1 VAPHTSHS
9 VSQQRRRRHLD
20 LLIAAVLLVFVEA
33 GVLVKHGAGSGTPWT
48 VAVLGVVA
56 LVPLAWR
63 HQAPVLVWA
72 VSGVA
77 TLAAMVAHGSPGLLA
92 LGPLIALYTVA
103 TDCPRRV
110 SLMAGAVSLVGVT
123 LGVAAVR
130 TSKSPWVAFV
140 FPLVVIAAAW
150 LIGDNLRVRRVYV
163 AELEAK
169 AARAEAEREAEASRA
184 AAQER
189 GRIARE
195 LHDVVAHHVSVIAVQ
210 AGAARMNADGDVPP
224 ETLEGLAAVEAIA
237 RQTLTELRQLLGVLR
252 HDGEPPSLTPQPGL
266 DQLDRLVADVRHAGL
281 PVEMA
286 IEGERIP
293 IPPGVDL
300 SAYRI
305 IQEALTNVLKHEG
318 PVPTKVIVRFCPHD
332 LELEVADEGGSVP
345 ASPQANGHGHGL
357 VGMRERVAMFGGS
370 FEAAPRPEGG
380 FMVAARIPLGS
391 SS

>member
-1 VAPHTSHS
+1 MSHPAS
-9 VSQQRRRRHLD
+9 EQRRRQRID
-20 LLIAAVLLVFVEA
+20 MLIAVVLLVFVEA

-56 LVPLAWR
+56 LFPLAWR

-72 VSGVA
+72 VSGAA
-77 TLAAMVAHGSPGLLA
+77 TLAAMVSHGSPGLLA

-103 TDCPRRV
+103 TDCPRRL
-110 SLMAGAVSLVGVT
+110 SLMAGGVSLVGAT
-123 LGVAAVR
+123 LGVAAAR
-130 TSKSPWVAFV
+130 TSKSSWAAFV

-150 LIGDNLRVRRVYV
+150 LIGDNLRVRRAYV

-169 AARAEAEREAEASRA
+169 AAHAEAEREAETSRA

-189 GRIARE
+189 SRIARE

-210 AGAARMNADGDVPP
+210 AGAARMQADGEVAP
-224 ETLEGLAAVEAIA
+224 ETLDSMAAVEATA

-318 PVPTKVIVRFCPHD
+318 PVPTKVFVRFGPHD
-332 LELEVADEGGSVP
+332 LELEVADEGGSVA
-345 ASPQANGHGHGL
+345 ASPHASGPGHGL
-357 VGMRERVAMFGGS
+357 VGMRERVTMFGGR
-370 FEAAPRPEGG
+370 FEAGPRPEGG
-380 FMVAARIPLGS
+380 FTVAARIPLESGS
-391 SS
+391 

>member
-1 VAPHTSHS
+1 MAPHTSHS

>member
-1 VAPHTSHS
+1 MAPHTSHS

-318 PVPTKVIVRFCPHD
+318 PVPTKVIVRFGPHD